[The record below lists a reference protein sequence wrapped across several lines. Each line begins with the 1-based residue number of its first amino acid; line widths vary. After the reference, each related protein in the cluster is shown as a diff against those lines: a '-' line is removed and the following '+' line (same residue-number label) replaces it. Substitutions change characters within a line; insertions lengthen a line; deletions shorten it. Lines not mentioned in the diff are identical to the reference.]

1 MADGG
6 FKNLGEYAK
15 PRADL
20 PEWIH
25 PAVGIGL
32 FLDRL
37 LFSVKR

>member
-25 PAVGIGL
+25 RAGEIGR

-37 LFSVKR
+37 

>member
-15 PRADL
+15 SRTDL

-25 PAVGIGL
+25 RAGEIGR

-37 LFSVKR
+37 